1 MSTKRWSAPG
11 RLLLAGLIALGLALG
26 TAGPALAQASY
37 VVQDLGALAGDFS
50 SIAWGINANG
60 DVVGWSASGNSTRG
74 FLYTNA
80 GGMVALPGLPDRPHS
95 IARDINDAGVIVGV
109 ANVDNSDPG
118 HAVLWSGGSI
128 QDLGTLGGGFFSEA
142 WGVNRLGQVV
152 GWSGT
157 SDGSGGS
164 HTHGFLYSAATG
176 MVDITPEN
184 DTGYAYDIN
193 DAGQVTGYRT
203 ALGGY
208 HAYRWQAGLFV
219 DLGVLPGFAHSF
231 GQAINASG
239 QVAGNSSSATGNSEH
254 LFRSL
259 AGGGLQDL
267 GGEGQHNSG
276 LGINASGVVVG
287 TKGNFQRALLFT
299 DAGGLQDLNALIDP
313 SLGWVLM
320 SATDINDAGQIVGHA
335 FNNFTGQTH
344 AVRLQPADFQPPEC
358 TFHCLR
364 STSVV
369 LQAKSQQKS
378 LFTVTGS
385 VTVQDETG
393 APMPLAL
400 VVGTWTLPDG
410 THSDANAW
418 TDPNG
423 VAVFATQGGAGTYA
437 LTVQNIVLLLYTFN
451 PSRSTLSGSI
461 TVVAKVRPKPRVG
474 PAAYSISIR

>member
-1 MSTKRWSAPG
+1 MITKRWFAPG
-11 RLLLAGLIALGLALG
+11 RLLLAGLIVLGLG
-26 TAGPALAQASY
+26 TPGYVLAQASY
-37 VVQDLGALAGDFS
+37 VVQDLGALPGDFS

-60 DVVGWSASGNSTRG
+60 DVVGWSASSNGTRA

-80 GGMVALPGLPDRPHS
+80 GGIVALPSLPDRPRS
-95 IARDINDAGVIVGV
+95 LARDINDAGVIVGS
-109 ANVDNSDPG
+109 ASVDSSDPG
-118 HAVLWSGGSI
+118 HAVLWSGGSV
-128 QDLGTLGGGFFSEA
+128 QDLGTLSGGFFSEA
-142 WGVNRLGQVV
+142 YGVNRLGQVV
-152 GWSGT
+152 GWADT
-157 SDGSGGS
+157 NDGSS
-164 HTHGFLYSAATG
+164 VAHTHGFLYSAATG
-176 MVDITPEN
+176 MVDITPDN
-184 DTGYAYDIN
+184 DTGYALDIN
-193 DAGQVTGYRT
+193 DSGQVTGYRT

-231 GQAINASG
+231 GNAINASG
-239 QVAGNSSSATGNSEH
+239 RIAGNSSSATGNSEH

-259 AGGGLQDL
+259 DAGGLQDL

-299 DAGGLQDLNALIDP
+299 DAGGLQDLNTLIDP

-335 FNNFTGQTH
+335 FNNFTGKTH
-344 AVRLQPADFQPPEC
+344 AVRLQPANLQPPEC

-369 LQAKSQQKS
+369 LQSRTVRKLSG
-378 LFTVTGS
+378 VTGQ

-393 APMPLAL
+393 APKALAL

-410 THSDANAW
+410 SHTDMNAW
-418 TDPNG
+418 TDANG
-423 VAVFATQGGAGTYA
+423 VAVFSTVGGNGVYT
-437 LTVQNIVLLLYTFN
+437 LTVQNILLSLYTFN
-451 PSRSTLSGSI
+451 PSASTLTGSL
-461 TVVAKVRPKPRVG
+461 TVMDKRHIKTTVATVEHVLVR
-474 PAAYSISIR
+474 

>member
-1 MSTKRWSAPG
+1 MITKRWSASG
-11 RLLLAGLIALGLALG
+11 RLLLAGLVVLGLALG
-26 TAGPALAQASY
+26 SSGPVLAQASY
-37 VVQDLGALAGDFS
+37 VVQDLGALPGDAS

-60 DVVGWSASGNSTRG
+60 DVVGWSASSNFTRA

-95 IARDINDAGVIVGV
+95 VARDINDAGVIVGV

-118 HAVLWSGGSI
+118 HAVLWSGGSV

-142 WGVNRLGQVV
+142 RGVNRLGQVV
-152 GWSGT
+152 GWADT
-157 SDGSGGS
+157 NDGSS
-164 HTHGFLYSAATG
+164 MAHTHGFLYSPATG
-176 MVDITPEN
+176 MVDITPDN
-184 DTGYAYDIN
+184 DTGYALDIN

-208 HAYRWQAGLFV
+208 HAYRWQSGLFT

-239 QVAGNSSSATGNSEH
+239 QVAGNSSSASGNSEH

-299 DAGGLQDLNALIDP
+299 DAKGLQDLNTLIDP

-344 AVRLQPADFQPPEC
+344 AVRLQPVNFQPPEC

-369 LQAKSQQKS
+369 LQSRNVRKQVGVTAK
-378 LFTVTGS
+378 

-393 APMPLAL
+393 SPMNLAL

-410 THSDANAW
+410 SHTDMNAW
-418 TDPNG
+418 TDANG
-423 VAVFATQGGAGTYA
+423 VAIFSTVGGPGVYA
-437 LTVQNIVLLLYTFN
+437 LTVQNILLSQYTFN
-451 PSRSTLSGSI
+451 PSASTLTGSL
-461 TVVAKVRPKPRVG
+461 TVTDKGHIKPTIASVGYVAVP
-474 PAAYSISIR
+474 

>member
-1 MSTKRWSAPG
+1 MSRTRWSAPG
-11 RLLLAGLIALGLALG
+11 RLLLASLVALGVALG
-26 TAGPALAQASY
+26 TAGPVLAQASY
-37 VVQDLGALAGDFS
+37 VVQDLGSLPGDSS

-60 DVVGWSASGNSTRG
+60 DVVGWSASATGTRA
-74 FLYTNA
+74 FLYTNT
-80 GGMVALPGLPDRPHS
+80 GGMVALPGLPDRPRTL
-95 IARDINDAGVIVGV
+95 ARDINDAGIVVGS
-109 ANVDNSDPG
+109 ANMGGTDLG
-118 HAVLWSGGSI
+118 HAVLWSGGSV
-128 QDLGTLGGGFFSEA
+128 QDLGTLPTGDFSEA

-152 GWSGT
+152 GWSNT
-157 SDGSGGS
+157 NGGS
-164 HTHGFLYSAATG
+164 TLSGVHGFLYNAATG
-176 MVDITPEN
+176 MVDITPQN

-193 DAGQVTGYRT
+193 DVGQVTGYRT
-203 ALGGY
+203 GLGGY
-208 HAYRWQAGLFV
+208 HAYRWEAGLFT
-219 DLGVLPGFAHSF
+219 DLGVLQGFAHAF

-299 DAGGLQDLNALIDP
+299 DAGGLQDLNTLIDP

-344 AVRLQPADFQPPEC
+344 AVRLQPANFQPPEC

-364 STSVV
+364 STSVA
-369 LQAKSQQKS
+369 LQGKS
-378 LFTVTGS
+378 LPRSLFAVTAK

-393 APMPLAL
+393 ATLPLAL
-400 VVGTWTLPDG
+400 VVGTWTFPDG
-410 THSDANAW
+410 SHGDMNAW
-418 TDPNG
+418 TDANG
-423 VAVFATQGGAGTYA
+423 VAVFTTQGGAGSYT
-437 LTVQNIVLLLYTFN
+437 LTVQNIVLSQYTFN
-451 PSRSTLSGSI
+451 PSRSSLSGSI
-461 TVVAKVRPKPRVG
+461 TVTGKVRPKPRIG
-474 PAAYSISIR
+474 TAEYSIR